1 MRGDSVTDQ
10 DTGCGRRRF
19 LKYSGAAGV
28 LGLSS
33 LSGCT
38 MVQGSQ
44 ASGMEF
50 MMGVEGLS
58 MFAGAPAHGEYPAM
72 PMSMSMEGMSME
84 GVPVKMVAK
93 PDDSNNYHFMPH
105 VAWVEPGTQVI
116 WSHADIEGVSQP
128 RGHSVTSFGAGEFFP
143 SMIPEEA
150 SHFDSGYIAGLHGQK
165 SEAEG
170 IDERFN
176 GRLSN
181 KLLEVGNPTARGP
194 YSHTFEHEGVYLYYC
209 QNHHGFK
216 MAAAIVV
223 GELWGEGGT
232 EAVDDPHGW
241 SPAMTREAHHLEE
254 ADEHHGEA
262 VHHQVGELREM
273 IHSGGESMGHG
284 GGM

>member
-1 MRGDSVTDQ
+1 
-10 DTGCGRRRF
+10 
-19 LKYSGAAGV
+19 
-28 LGLSS
+28 
-33 LSGCT
+33 
-38 MVQGSQ
+38 MVKGSQ
-44 ASGMEF
+44 ASSMDF

-72 PMSMSMEGMSME
+72 PMTMNMEGMSME

-116 WSHADIEGVSQP
+116 WSHADIDDVSQP
-128 RGHSVTSFGAGEFFP
+128 RGHSVTSFGAGRFFP

-165 SEAEG
+165 SESEG

-176 GRLSN
+176 GRLST
-181 KLLEVGNPTARGP
+181 KLQQVGNPTARGP
-194 YSHTFEHEGVYLYYC
+194 FTHTFEHEGVYMYYC

-232 EAVDDPHGW
+232 EAVEEAHGW
-241 SPAMTREAHHLEE
+241 SPAMTRNPEELEHVDDAH
-254 ADEHHGEA
+254 GGP
-262 VHHQVGELREM
+262 VHHQINELKEM

-284 GGM
+284 GG